1 MPFNRMNRKAAQC
14 LAGASV
20 AAAMLTGAPERASAQ
35 DAGGAAGDTVSVDG
49 KGIVGGAL
57 LGGEVVMLTMGAIGV
72 ERGWPYLVFGGLGAV
87 GGGVAG
93 YFIEAAEPR
102 AEVPLYMLAGGMA
115 LVIPTVVVT
124 LNATAYRPPETDQ
137 SEPIRNEPVAE
148 PPQPGV
154 SFQITSDAAPILR
167 GDRGSAPRLGLID
180 ITPSR
185 VALGVPALSLRPL
198 YSQDELFKFGVA
210 QGHELRVP
218 VLRATF

>member
-1 MPFNRMNRKAAQC
+1 MNRKAAHC

-20 AAAMLTGAPERASAQ
+20 AAAVLAGAPERASAQ
-35 DAGGAAGDTVSVDG
+35 DAGGAASDTVSVDG

-72 ERGWPYLVFGGLGAV
+72 ERAWPYLVFGGLGAV

-93 YFIEAAEPR
+93 YFVEAAEPP

-115 LVIPTVVVT
+115 LVIPTLVVT

-148 PPQPGV
+148 PPQPGINV
-154 SFQITSDAAPILR
+154 QITSDAAPLLR
-167 GDRGSAPRLGLID
+167 GIRAEAPRLGLID
-180 ITPSR
+180 IAPSR

-198 YSQDELFKFGVA
+198 YSQDELFKFRVT

>member
-1 MPFNRMNRKAAQC
+1 MPINRMNRKAAQC

-20 AAAMLTGAPERASAQ
+20 AAAVLAGAPERASAQ
-35 DAGGAAGDTVSVDG
+35 EAGESDRVSVTG

-72 ERGWPYLVFGGLGAV
+72 ERAWPYLVFGGLGAV

-93 YFIEAAEPR
+93 YFIEASEPPAE
-102 AEVPLYMLAGGMA
+102 APLYMLAGGMA
-115 LVIPTVVVT
+115 LVIPTLVVT

-137 SEPIRNEPVAE
+137 SEPIRNEPSVE

-154 SFQITSDAAPILR
+154 SVQLTTDAARFVR
-167 GDRGSAPRLGLID
+167 GARWEQPRLGLID
-180 ITPSR
+180 ITPGQ
-185 VALGVPALSLRPL
+185 VALGMPALSLKPL
-198 YSQDELFKFGVA
+198 YSQDEMVKFGVA
-210 QGHELRVP
+210 QGHEVRFP

>member
-1 MPFNRMNRKAAQC
+1 MPINRMNRKAAHC

-20 AAAMLTGAPERASAQ
+20 AAAVLAGAPERASAQ
-35 DAGGAAGDTVSVDG
+35 DANASDRVSVTG

-72 ERGWPYLVFGGLGAV
+72 ERGWPYLVFGGLGAA

-93 YFIEAAEPR
+93 YFIEASEPA

-115 LVIPTVVVT
+115 LVIPTLIVT
-124 LNATAYRPPETDQ
+124 LNATAYKPPETDQ
-137 SEPIRNEPVAE
+137 SEPIRNEPAAE

-154 SFQITSDAAPILR
+154 NVQLTTDAAPLLR
-167 GDRGSAPRLGLID
+167 GARWEQPRLGLVD
-180 ITPSR
+180 ITPGR
-185 VALGVPALSLRPL
+185 VALGMPALSLKPL
-198 YSQDELFKFGVA
+198 YSQDEMFKFGVA
-210 QGHELRVP
+210 QGHEVRFP

>member
-1 MPFNRMNRKAAQC
+1 MNRKAAHC

-20 AAAMLTGAPERASAQ
+20 AAAVLAGAPGRASAQ
-35 DAGGAAGDTVSVDG
+35 ETSDRVSVDG

-72 ERGWPYLVFGGLGAV
+72 ERAWPYLVFGGLGAV

-93 YFIEAAEPR
+93 YFIEASEPP

-115 LVIPTVVVT
+115 LVIPTLVVT
-124 LNATAYRPPETDQ
+124 LNATAYKPPETDQ
-137 SEPIRNEPVAE
+137 SEPIRNEPAAE

-154 SFQITSDAAPILR
+154 NVQITTDAAPVLR
-167 GDRGSAPRLGLID
+167 GLRREEPRLGLVD
-180 ITPSR
+180 ITPRR
-185 VALGVPALSLRPL
+185 VALGMPALSLKPL
-198 YSQDELFKFGVA
+198 YSQDEMFKFGVA

-218 VLRATF
+218 VLRASF